1 MEQKKQNQQDTK
13 QDYIEFINK
22 MIADMSTE
30 QLKDVYWYTQ
40 KIWMKD

>member
-22 MIADMSTE
+22 MIADMSTNT
-30 QLKDVYWYTQ
+30 KT
-40 KIWMKD
+40 KKSTA